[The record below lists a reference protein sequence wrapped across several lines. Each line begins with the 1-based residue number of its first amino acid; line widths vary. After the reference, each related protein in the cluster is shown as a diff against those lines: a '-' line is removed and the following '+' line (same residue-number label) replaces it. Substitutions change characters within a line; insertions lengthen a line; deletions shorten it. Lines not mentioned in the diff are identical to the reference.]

1 MGTVLALV
9 LYTIFKKRRV
19 RTEPEDEGG
28 MDEESMQ
35 CQPPETDVE
44 DHPGDASSGFPATIL
59 CGTVNLLA
67 ERRIATMATYSPPP
81 SRVDV
86 EEALSSAQE
95 KRARIH
101 EPQHMHSHEI
111 IREWWSISRRLCF
124 TDRN

>member
-1 MGTVLALV
+1 MKSQCNASLLK
-9 LYTIFKKRRV
+9 LMWKTIQETRV
-19 RTEPEDEGG
+19 
-28 MDEESMQ
+28 
-35 CQPPETDVE
+35 V
-44 DHPGDASSGFPATIL
+44 GFPATIL

-111 IREWWSISRRLCF
+111 IREW
-124 TDRN
+124 